1 MRLIG
6 PYIFIFVGVLIGC
19 ATTYLFS
26 NNPLRMLPNIV
37 LGVLGSFFGLFLRD
51 ILDITMGG
59 KLSGALLAAAIG
71 ALALTI
77 VGNLIY
83 TMLRKER
90 S

>member
-6 PYIFIFVGVLIGC
+6 PYMFVLVGVLIGC

-26 NNPLRMLPNIV
+26 NNPLRMLPNVV

-51 ILDITMGG
+51 IFDVTLGG

-71 ALALTI
+71 ALIVTI
-77 VGNLIY
+77 AGNLAY
-83 TMLRKER
+83 TILVKRD